1 MITKVSQGLN
11 LEIIIYFFQFTV
23 IKAVLLR
30 KLSDVANI
38 LVAAPE
44 AGTDDWGTESSWPT
58 RQCRC

>member
-11 LEIIIYFFQFTV
+11 LEMIFFQFTV
-23 IKAVLLR
+23 LNAFLLR

-58 RQCRC
+58 RQYRC